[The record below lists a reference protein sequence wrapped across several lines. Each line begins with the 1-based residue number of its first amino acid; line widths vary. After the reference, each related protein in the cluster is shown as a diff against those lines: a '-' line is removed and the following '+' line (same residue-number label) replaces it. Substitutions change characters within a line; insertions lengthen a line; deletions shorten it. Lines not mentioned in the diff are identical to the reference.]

1 MLRHGANPLQ
11 QNSKGKAAIDVAADD
26 VILKLLKSETL
37 ANSSSG
43 DSITSEVGH
52 VSHEVG
58 HVSHAFWL
66 LSRPSNGMEGYGY
79 EFVRRVLFRV
89 NVGA

>member
-52 VSHEVG
+52 VSH
-58 HVSHAFWL
+58 AF
-66 LSRPSNGMEGYGY
+66 
-79 EFVRRVLFRV
+79 
-89 NVGA
+89 

>member
-1 MLRHGANPLQ
+1 MILLLRHGANPLQ

-52 VSHEVG
+52 VSH
-58 HVSHAFWL
+58 AFWL

-79 EFVRRVLFRV
+79 KLVRRVLFRV